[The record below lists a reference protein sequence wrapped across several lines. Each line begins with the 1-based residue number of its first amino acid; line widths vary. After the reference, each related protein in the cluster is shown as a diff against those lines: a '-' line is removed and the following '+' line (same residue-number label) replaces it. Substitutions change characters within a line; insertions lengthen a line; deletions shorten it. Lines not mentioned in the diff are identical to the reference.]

1 MPMKTAIVY
10 LYDRLAG
17 RLTEDENGFTF
28 LYDPDFL
35 ASDGA
40 EAVSLTLP
48 LTDKPYHDTVLF
60 PFFDGLIP
68 EGWLLNIAEKSWKIN
83 QRDRMSLLLACCKD
97 CIGAV
102 SVVPEQDDKEEE
114 REE

>member
-1 MPMKTAIVY
+1 MKTAIVY

-60 PFFDGLIP
+60 PFSTDLFLRDGSSTLP
-68 EGWLLNIAEKSWKIN
+68 RRAG
-83 QRDRMSLLLACCKD
+83 R
-97 CIGAV
+97 
-102 SVVPEQDDKEEE
+102 
-114 REE
+114 